1 MEYELYH
8 HGILGMKWGI
18 RRYQNKDGT
27 LTAAGRKRYGSQEA
41 LEVDKALKE
50 HTRVSNKDPMTRS
63 GKENQFKRMRE
74 LENKIGQTISSDDK
88 ELQKLAKEFNKIK
101 GEIHWYNL
109 QLKREA
115 EKKSVG
121 DKDKL
126 YAEYEKIY
134 GYGKNRDKKLTKL
147 EEKSSKI
154 FESYVKASEKAVDR
168 MLGNIGNEK
177 LRDVNVAG
185 SVTKRQRAARLVR
198 SYLDM
203 RLPIY

>member
-27 LTAAGRKRYGSQEA
+27 LTEAGKKRYGSAEA

-50 HTRVSNKDPMTRS
+50 HTKVSNKDPMTRS
-63 GKENQFKRMRE
+63 GKSKQFERMRE

-88 ELQKLAKEFNKIK
+88 ELQKLAKDFNKIK
-101 GEIHWYNL
+101 GEIHWYNRQL
-109 QLKREA
+109 QREA
-115 EKKSVG
+115 EKKSGG

-126 YAEYEKIY
+126 YAEYEKTY

-177 LRDVNVAG
+177 LRDFNVAG